1 MMYSKNI
8 CLPFGQYKGLTVN
21 EIIELDPKYLL
32 WCMKNVKDFDLD
44 PITYQR
50 TEEAVMRDAADD
62 SFDPATN
69 WLSNLDDIP
78 F

>member
-62 SFDPATN
+62 SFDPGTFRP
-69 WLSNLDDIP
+69 LDWEDIP
-78 F
+78 Y